1 MDNVSKALIMA
12 GGVLLAIMIIGL
24 SMYLLGS
31 ARSIAKISNDKVE
44 ASAIESFNRYYTT
57 FGNRITGIDVLNIA
71 NKVENDKNNGH
82 DIEVIIDGVDVNV
95 LNNETLKSANERNN
109 QALKNEAYNYT
120 ISKYDSDGYIK
131 EITIN

>member
-1 MDNVSKALIMA
+1 MQKKL
-12 GGVLLAIMIIGL
+12 
-24 SMYLLGS
+24 Y
-31 ARSIAKISNDKVE
+31 
-44 ASAIESFNRYYTT
+44 
-57 FGNRITGIDVLNIA
+57 
-71 NKVENDKNNGH
+71 KVENDKKNGH